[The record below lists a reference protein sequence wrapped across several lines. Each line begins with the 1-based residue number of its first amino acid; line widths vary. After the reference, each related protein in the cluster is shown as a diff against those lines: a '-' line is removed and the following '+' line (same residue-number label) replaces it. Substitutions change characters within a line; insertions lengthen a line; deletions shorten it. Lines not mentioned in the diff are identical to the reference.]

1 MAHRRVILVV
11 RDGWGYSEEK
21 EGNAAY
27 LADTP
32 NDDMYMREY
41 PWTTLKCTGNA
52 VGVPEGTQGGSEP
65 GHLIMG
71 AGRVIWQPLEV
82 IRRAIEDASFYEK
95 KEFKDT

>member
-21 EGNAAY
+21 EGNATY

-41 PWTTLKCTGNA
+41 P
-52 VGVPEGTQGGSEP
+52 
-65 GHLIMG
+65 
-71 AGRVIWQPLEV
+71 
-82 IRRAIEDASFYEK
+82 
-95 KEFKDT
+95 